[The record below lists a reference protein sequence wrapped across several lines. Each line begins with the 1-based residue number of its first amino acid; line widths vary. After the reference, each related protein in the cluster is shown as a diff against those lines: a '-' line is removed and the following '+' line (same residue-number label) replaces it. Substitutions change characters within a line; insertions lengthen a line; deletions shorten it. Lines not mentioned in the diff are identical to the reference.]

1 MEEQVGQ
8 IEAQLL
14 QVVNAN
20 QQLQQQV
27 QQLQIQLQQ
36 QAQAQQQQQQP
47 GGGLLQQNAQ
57 VQANAVRDAKKAIG
71 NLRKFDPQS
80 EAWRT
85 WEDHFRSWMA
95 MNADPMVVGHNFMKL
110 AIYLAMKGQASER
123 VRMYR
128 EGTVEFQGATTEQYL
143 TLFRQV
149 FQPQQETEASRI
161 EYKSYIQ
168 ESSQDIASY
177 ISTKISLWM
186 NAYEDGHR
194 SFSTLL
200 DDAIEGMR
208 CVIIQRIVRRANP
221 ANQEELR
228 NCAIQAVANERW
240 LYSKGK
246 SEATTLDGLASVTLN
261 FVRKED
267 RMEIDGINAVTCYQC
282 GHAGHKR
289 NECRTKLAN
298 YKKNNAD
305 KDKPPVRGGGA
316 RKATKEDQCFHCGK
330 RGHFKIDC
338 YSNPKNNRNNK
349 DAKKDGKKEGAKN
362 MEEEQAENS
371 FLEQVDDMEPN
382 T

>member
-1 MEEQVGQ
+1 M
-8 IEAQLL
+8 EAQVQQIAGQLQ
-14 QVVNAN
+14 QVVNEN

-27 QQLQIQLQQ
+27 QQLQQQLQQ
-36 QAQAQQQQQQP
+36 QAQQQQQQQQQQQ
-47 GGGLLQQNAQ
+47 GGMLQQNAQ
-57 VQANAVRDAKKAIG
+57 AQANAVRDAKKAIG
-71 NLRKFDPQS
+71 NLRKYDPTL

-85 WEDHFRSWMA
+85 WEDHWRSWSA
-95 MNADPMVVGHNFMKL
+95 MNADPLIVGHNFMKL
-110 AIYLAMKGQASER
+110 AIYLSMKGQASER

-128 EGTVEFQGATTEQYL
+128 EGTPEFAAATTEQYL

-161 EYKSYIQ
+161 EYKSYLQ
-168 ESSQDIASY
+168 DSTQDIASY

-221 ANQEELR
+221 ANEEELR

-246 SEATTLDGLASVTLN
+246 SEATSLDGLASVTLN
-261 FVRKED
+261 FVRKDD
-267 RMEIDGINAVTCYQC
+267 RMEIDGISGVTCYQC
-282 GHAGHKR
+282 GHAGHRR
-289 NECRTKLAN
+289 NECRTKPSN
-298 YKKNNAD
+298 YKN
-305 KDKPPVRGGGA
+305 KDKPQGKGGAA
-316 RKATKEDQCFHCGK
+316 RKATKEDKCFHCGK
-330 RGHFKIDC
+330 NGHFKRDC
-338 YSNPKNNRNNK
+338 YSNQKNTKNNK
-349 DAKKDGKKEGAKN
+349 DGKKDFKKEGAKN

-371 FLEQVDDMEPN
+371 FLEQVDDMEPD